1 MSAIEEKKT
10 KPPDKPTDYFKCVK
24 IPIKH
29 ILKNP
34 DINLP
39 KITNAVIKCN
49 KIVINTLMFIK
60 LYLLDYFEK
69 NNKLPEIDKIFVNSC
84 MKILCNESAS
94 GRPPKK
100 EVKELKDKLTTFYN
114 SDYKPLIKDSD
125 LDYTHLNTVLDYLT
139 IGIITMYENNI
150 KLHYVEYIERYVNI
164 VWKKK
169 ETIIKIKEENKDEEK
184 QKELVNEFCRQLRKI
199 KTDILEVLK
208 EYTSDV
214 KYHNWIK
221 EIKKTITPNKDKYM
235 KDNLYYDLQCNS
247 QDYLPCMIRMMKEV
261 EKDKVMI
268 YNVFPMRNDIIMK
281 SIKLD
286 TTTLVHLLFTQ
297 KQGNKT
303 DYLLEGNLKKYENEI
318 WEFFFRTERQC
329 FKKPKYT
336 FHHMIETDGVS
347 CSILML
353 RNDLIGKRIPN
364 IKVSSNIEQYIDELN
379 DYTNIKNKKI
389 VCIDPGLSDILY
401 CVDNDTKEANEFRYT
416 QDSRRKEC
424 KIKKYAKIIL
434 EFKKEKIDG
443 KTVIEYETELSKLNR
458 KTLIIKDFKEYIK
471 KKSEINNKLYK
482 FYEKY
487 IFRKLKLNGYMNRK
501 KNEQKLI
508 NNFKK
513 IFGKPE
519 ETIVIFGDF
528 EQKQHMKYKE
538 PIKGKGM
545 RTLFRQ
551 NNYKTYLV
559 DEFRTSCMCS
569 ICKTEIGRC
578 EKFQI
583 RENPKPYKSGNILV
597 HGLIKCKTCLGVW
610 NRDVNGS
617 TNIYRIAKNA
627 INGLERPK
635 YLCREKKNE
644 NIKVEKPKKEEIKK
658 VVPDLEKSSK
668 DLKVRQKKAN
678 KSVRVDALTKP

>member
-1 MSAIEEKKT
+1 MSAIDEKKN
-10 KPPDKPTDYFKCVK
+10 KPPDKSTDYFKCIK
-24 IPIKH
+24 IPLKH
-29 ILKNP
+29 VLKNP

-39 KITNAVIKCN
+39 KITDAVIKCN
-49 KIVINTLMFIK
+49 KIVINTLMFMK

-69 NNKLPEIDKIFVNSC
+69 NNKLPEIDKVFVNSC
-84 MKILCNESAS
+84 MKILCNESAIR
-94 GRPPKK
+94 RPPKK
-100 EVKELKDKLTTFYN
+100 EIKELKDKLTTFYN
-114 SDYKPLIKDSD
+114 SDYKPLIKDTT

-169 ETIIKIKEENKDEEK
+169 ETITKIKEEDKEEVK

-199 KTDILEVLK
+199 KTDILETTN
-208 EYTSDV
+208 EYKSDA
-214 KYHNWIK
+214 KYHKWIK
-221 EIKKTITPNKDKYM
+221 EIKKSITPNKEKYQ
-235 KDNLYYDLQCNS
+235 KDSLYYDLQCNP

-297 KQGNKT
+297 KQGKKT

-353 RNDLIGKRIPN
+353 RNDLIGKRLPL
-364 IKVSSNIEQYIDELN
+364 IKIGSNAEQYIDELT

-389 VCIDPGLSDILY
+389 VCIDPGTSDILY
-401 CVDNDTKEANEFRYT
+401 CVDNDTKNANEFRYT

-434 EFKKEKIDG
+434 EFKKEKIEG

-519 ETIVIFGDF
+519 ETIVIFGDW

-545 RTLFRQ
+545 RLLFRQ
-551 NNYKTYLV
+551 NNYKTFLV

-569 ICKTEIGRC
+569 ICKNEIGRC

-583 RENPKPYKSGNILV
+583 RKNPKPYKSGNVLV
-597 HGLIKCKTCLGVW
+597 HGALRCKNCEAVW
-610 NRDVNGS
+610 NRDVNGA
-617 TNIYRIAKNA
+617 TNICRIAKNA

-635 YLCREKKNE
+635 YLCREKKEDIN
-644 NIKVEKPKKEEIKK
+644 VEKPIKEKVKK
-658 VVPDLEKSSK
+658 VV
-668 DLKVRQKKAN
+668 QKKAN
-678 KSVRVDALTKP
+678 KSVGVVALTKS

>member
-1 MSAIEEKKT
+1 MSALEEKKT
-10 KPPDKPTDYFKCVK
+10 KPPDKSTDYFKCVK

-29 ILKNP
+29 VLKNP

-39 KITNAVIKCN
+39 KITDAVIKCN
-49 KIVINTLMFIK
+49 KIVINTLIFMK

-69 NNKLPEIDKIFVNSC
+69 NNKLPIINKVFVNSC

-100 EVKELKDKLTTFYN
+100 EIKELKDKLTTFYN
-114 SDYKPLIKDSD
+114 SDYKPLIKDTN

-169 ETIIKIKEENKDEEK
+169 ETITKIKEENKDEEK
-184 QKELVNEFCRQLRKI
+184 QKDLVNEFCRQLRKI
-199 KTDILEVLK
+199 KIDILEPVNK
-208 EYTSDV
+208 YKSDE

-221 EIKKTITPNKDKYM
+221 DIKKIITPNKEKYQ
-235 KDNLYYDLQCNS
+235 KDSLYYDLQCNP

-303 DYLLEGNLKKYENEI
+303 DYLLEGNLKKFENKI

-353 RNDLIGKRIPN
+353 RNDLIGKRLPLT
-364 IKVSSNIEQYIDELN
+364 KVSVNTEQYIDELT

-389 VCIDPGLSDILY
+389 VCIDPGKSDILY
-401 CVDNDTKEANEFRYT
+401 CVDNDNKDANEFRYT

-583 RENPKPYKSGNILV
+583 RENPKPYKSGNVLV

-610 NRDVNGS
+610 NRDVNGA
-617 TNIYRIAKNA
+617 TNICRIAKNA

-635 YLCREKKNE
+635 YLCRENKEDIN
-644 NIKVEKPKKEEIKK
+644 VEKPIKEKVKKI
-658 VVPDLEKSSK
+658 V
-668 DLKVRQKKAN
+668 QKKAN
-678 KSVRVDALTKP
+678 KSVGGVALTKS